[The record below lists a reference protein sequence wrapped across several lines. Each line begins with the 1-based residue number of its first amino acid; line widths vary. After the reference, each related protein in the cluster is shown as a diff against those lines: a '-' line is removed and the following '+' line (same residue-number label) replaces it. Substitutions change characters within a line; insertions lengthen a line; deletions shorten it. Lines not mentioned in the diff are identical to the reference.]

1 MSHNISLRHE
11 CPDGHEECGTNG
23 RRCGNC
29 ADKYMQDL
37 ESPPK
42 AFAFG
47 GLPDT
52 KFGLFQQ
59 FQPKKTSSDCGGG
72 RAVSETLA
80 SIPKW
85 VIEETTWPP
94 ICKTFMCNDGKLV
107 DLHNDGTS
115 YVHKTVKFLGKLTE
129 PTIFVD
135 PETKS
140 FVEVVPVQQV
150 APVPQ
155 RLAAP
160 VQQVAP
166 VPQRLAAPVQQVA
179 PVPQRLAAPVAKA
192 QSRSQITVDDI
203 RDGADRWFCEGT
215 LYSGR
220 IERDI
225 YQQHAYIFENEYFLR
240 LEDLVYSIN
249 FCESLNQ

>member
-160 VQQVAP
+160 V
-166 VPQRLAAPVQQVA
+166 
-179 PVPQRLAAPVAKA
+179 AKA